1 MNTLRNHGTGRGGS
15 FEIGAVIVTVIVFC
29 LSQSAPGQCVEQW
42 FATDGVSGGTPPA
55 VFAIKP
61 WDPDGAGP
69 QPELLVIGGDFTAAG
84 VTPANNIA
92 AWNGVT
98 WESLGAGTNGR
109 VYALAVLPD
118 NTLIVGG
125 AFTMAG
131 GGSAPYI
138 ARWDGTAWS
147 GLSSGMNNEVNDLA
161 VMPNGDLIAGGM
173 FSTAGGIGVNRVAR
187 WNGTDWSGLGS
198 GVGGTVYAL
207 LVIPSTGDLIVGGM
221 FTTAGGST
229 ALRVARWN
237 GASWTGIGGMTGGSN
252 VGVFSLCL
260 MPNGDIVAGGNFTFP
275 GSRISRWNGTS
286 WAGLGTGVNNAV
298 WALTVL
304 ENGDLI
310 AGGSFISPSFAIAR
324 WDGAAWS
331 GLGTG
336 LAGGNVQAFDIRP
349 NSDLLVGGAFT
360 TAGGSASPGLA
371 RWAIPVPGFV
381 QQPISTT
388 VCASGS
394 ALFTVIPEGAGPFT
408 YRWEAEPDPGIWTL
422 VEDGVLM
429 HGAIVLGTATGAG
442 TSTLM
447 IDGLTHFPEDRNSL
461 NLRCSLNDSC
471 GSTTSDTAS
480 LTAWQVATGDANG
493 DGLCNGS
500 DVSAFAEAVVHGGV
514 PSAGVCACDFT
525 ADGAVTAADVDGLIG
540 HLLLQ

>member
-1 MNTLRNHGTGRGGS
+1 
-15 FEIGAVIVTVIVFC
+15 
-29 LSQSAPGQCVEQW
+29 VEQW
-42 FATDGVSGGTPPA
+42 FATDGVSGGTPSA

-69 QPELLVIGGDFTAAG
+69 QPELLVIGGDFSAVGA
-84 VTPANNIA
+84 TPANNIA
-92 AWNGVT
+92 VWNGLT
-98 WESLGAGTNGR
+98 WEALGEGTNGR

-118 NTLIVGG
+118 NTLAVGG

-161 VMPNGDLIAGGM
+161 VMLNGDLIAGGM
-173 FSTAGGIGVNRVAR
+173 FSTAGGVGVNRIAR
-187 WNGTDWSGLGS
+187 WNGTAWSGLGS

-207 LVIPSTGDLIVGGM
+207 LLIPSTGDLIVGGM

-237 GASWTGIGGMTGGSN
+237 GSTWTGIGGMTGGSN

-275 GSRISRWNGTS
+275 GSRVSRWNGTS
-286 WAGLGTGVNNAV
+286 WTGLGTGVNNAV
-298 WALTVL
+298 WSLTGL

-324 WDGAAWS
+324 WNGAAWS

-336 LAGGNVQAFDIRP
+336 LAGGNVQAFEVRP

-371 RWAIPVPGFV
+371 KWAMPAPSFL
-381 QQPISTT
+381 QQPMSTA

-394 ALFTVIPEGAGPFT
+394 AMFTVIADGTGEFT
-408 YRWEAEPDPGIWTL
+408 YTWEAELDPGIWTP
-422 VEDGVLM
+422 VENDVLT
-429 HGAIVLGTATGAG
+429 HGGINLGTATGAG
-442 TSTLM
+442 TPVLM
-447 IDGLTHFPEDRNSL
+447 IEGLTHFPEDRSAL
-461 NLRCSLNDSC
+461 NIRCNLMDVC
-471 GSTTSDTAS
+471 GNTRSDTAV
-480 LTAWQVATGDANG
+480 LTAWRVATGDANG
-493 DGLCNGS
+493 DGLCNGG
-500 DVSAFAEAVVHGGV
+500 DVPGFVDAVIRGDI
-514 PSAGVCACDFT
+514 PSAGFCACDFT
-525 ADGAVTAADVDGLIG
+525 ADGVVTPADVDGLISRM
-540 HLLLQ
+540 LLQ